1 MKRRRGV
8 SRLRRALWRS
18 LSPVILAILV
28 ASLVPATA
36 WSQQEAPTGTT
47 SERIAELRRRL
58 GEAQGRESD
67 LLALIQDSDKRL
79 AELNKIVADLTS
91 RLEDA
96 RRRLGTAQY
105 DLDYATAAYLNKLDA
120 VEHADQLYVATRD
133 RLSLRIIRMYK
144 EGNLGEVDLFLN
156 AKSITELGQ
165 GRSYLNRV
173 AADDEHS
180 AAQLAELRDMLD
192 GERMLLEST
201 RADLL
206 ESRNRIDVETDELTR
221 LHADNQA
228 ARDLANAESENHRQL
243 LTQVLADKNQTQR
256 MLDELEGASNRAAS
270 DLGIEGS
277 RGNPSVVPGYFIW
290 PADGPLTSRYGT
302 RVHPISGARKLHAG
316 IDIGASSGAPIKA
329 AASGLVLRAGA
340 YGGYGLAT
348 IIDHGN
354 GLATLYAHQSRVGVS
369 AGQQVSQGQVIG
381 SVGSTGYSTGPHL
394 HFEVRVNGQAR
405 DPLLWFPERG

>member
-1 MKRRRGV
+1 MSRVRR
-8 SRLRRALWRS
+8 LLLRS
-18 LSPVILAILV
+18 LAPLILIL
-28 ASLVPATA
+28 LL
-36 WSQQEAPTGTT
+36 APTLASPALGQQQMPSGTT

-58 GEAQGRESD
+58 SEAQGRESD
-67 LLALIQDSDKRL
+67 LLALIQESDKRL
-79 AELNKIVADLTS
+79 AELSTIVADLTT

-96 RRRLGTAQY
+96 RRRLGSAQY

-120 VEHADQLYVATRD
+120 VEHADRLYVATRD
-133 RLSLRIIRMYK
+133 RLSMRIIRMYK
-144 EGNLGEVDLFLN
+144 EGNLGEIDLILN

-173 AADDEHS
+173 AADDQHS
-180 AAQLAELRDMLD
+180 ATQLAELRDTLD
-192 GERMLLEST
+192 GERMLLEDT
-201 RADLL
+201 RANLL
-206 ESRNRIDVETDELTR
+206 ESRNRIDAETDELTR

-228 ARDLANAESENHRQL
+228 ARDLANAESENQRQL

-277 RGNPSVVPGYFIW
+277 RGNPSIVPGYFVW

-316 IDIGASSGAPIKA
+316 VDIGAPSGAPIRA
-329 AASGLVLRAGA
+329 AASGLVLRAGP

-354 GLATLYAHQSRVGVS
+354 GLATLYAHQSRIGVS
-369 AGQQVSQGQVIG
+369 AGQQVAQGQTIG

-394 HFEVRVNGQAR
+394 HFEVRINGQPR

>member
-1 MKRRRGV
+1 MSRVRRV
-8 SRLRRALWRS
+8 ILRS
-18 LSPVILAILV
+18 LAPLILTLLLAPMLPSPV
-28 ASLVPATA
+28 
-36 WSQQEAPTGTT
+36 WGQQQMPSGTT

-67 LLALIQDSDKRL
+67 LLALIQESDKRL
-79 AELNKIVADLTS
+79 AELSTIVADLTV

-96 RRRLGTAQY
+96 RRRLGSAQF

-120 VEHADQLYVATRD
+120 VEHADRLYVATRD
-133 RLSLRIIRMYK
+133 RLSMRIIRMYK
-144 EGNLGEVDLFLN
+144 EGNLGEVDLILN

-173 AADDEHS
+173 AADDEQS
-180 AAQLAELRDMLD
+180 ASQLAELRDTLD
-192 GERMLLEST
+192 GERLLLEDT
-201 RADLL
+201 RANLL

-228 ARDLANAESENHRQL
+228 ARDLANAESENQRQL

-277 RGNPSVVPGYFIW
+277 RGNPSIVPGYFVW

-316 IDIGASSGAPIKA
+316 VDIGAPSGAPIRA
-329 AASGLVLRAGA
+329 AAAGLVLRAGP

-354 GLATLYAHQSRVGVS
+354 GLATLYAHQSRIGVS
-369 AGQQVSQGQVIG
+369 AGQQVAQGQNIG
-381 SVGSTGYSTGPHL
+381 AVGSTGYSTGPHL
-394 HFEVRVNGQAR
+394 HFEVRINGQAR